1 MENYKKPLPADFL
14 EEHLR
19 EKHKGGR
26 VTATSFDDIKK
37 ALKRMKNTETG
48 KKILRKQLV
57 SVNTN
62 DVQMVINELEKKG
75 YVDSTVKKT
84 QNLLSGAFAI
94 AVRMHLMSEN
104 CALSVTRS
112 GIKKDYK
119 KFNDEILDA
128 EAIRAF
134 VEEALSVDE
143 NGEPLYQYGAGVAL
157 QLVTGC
163 RSGEIRA
170 LHWTEVH
177 EEAIQIEYSVT
188 WVEDLGWDG
197 IKGSKIIPFL
207 SRTKSNNSRRE
218 ITYEKDSIIDKCLIR
233 LRQRYEKI
241 TDSKGLG
248 LVMPTRTGY
257 YVTPNNYNK
266 VIHRILDKLEEKHL
280 SSHKLRHSFISY
292 LVNDGKRDLSTV
304 ASIVGHGDTR
314 VTLKYAN
321 HTQDE
326 KAKEAIRMVSRLTMG
341 FDKRDEI
348 SNE

>member
-1 MENYKKPLPADFL
+1 MTIETSILGGYREVSFTIRDNFTASIEDAGDREIVLEALKNVNGSGITSNNPEVNEVIENLRYIQEVLSMELPEIEGEVTVGTVEDILTGDGCNYCLWMNGELWSNYTGYEAV
-14 EEHLR
+14 ENSIR
-19 EKHKGGR
+19 AYHKGKTSVPEFSGR
-26 VTATSFDDIKK
+26 EDK
-37 ALKRMKNTETG
+37 A
-48 KKILRKQLV
+48 
-57 SVNTN
+57 
-62 DVQMVINELEKKG
+62 
-75 YVDSTVKKT
+75 
-84 QNLLSGAFAI
+84 
-94 AVRMHLMSEN
+94 
-104 CALSVTRS
+104 
-112 GIKKDYK
+112 
-119 KFNDEILDA
+119 EILSS
-128 EAIRAF
+128 
-134 VEEALSVDE
+134 LTKT
-143 NGEPLYQYGAGVAL
+143 LQLTGAG
-157 QLVTGC
+157 C
-163 RSGEIRA
+163 DI
-170 LHWTEVH
+170 
-177 EEAIQIEYSVT
+177 
-188 WVEDLGWDG
+188 
-197 IKGSKIIPFL
+197 
-207 SRTKSNNSRRE
+207 RE